1 MKTITKFTFLMLLLF
16 SAFSCN
22 AKETT
27 KEPTTTKVSVSSD
40 KVEAYYFHFSAR
52 CVTCK
57 TVEAEAIADLKALY
71 GDKVKLQ
78 SVNLDEKSGQELAE
92 KIGVS
97 GQTLLIV
104 KGKTKVNITNEGFM
118 YAKSNPEKFKSIIKE
133 KVDPLMK

>member
-1 MKTITKFTFLMLLLF
+1 MKQKFQVVLIAFILM
-16 SAFSCN
+16 SVFSCN
-22 AKETT
+22 AKETAKT
-27 KEPTTTKVSVSSD
+27 AVSAKTV

-78 SVNLDEKSGQELAE
+78 SINLDDKSGKDLAE

-104 KGKTKVNITNEGFM
+104 KGNTKINITNEGFM
-118 YAKSNPEKFKSIIKE
+118 YARTNPVKFKSIIKE
-133 KVDPLMK
+133 KVDPLMN